1 VHVNRLLFLC
11 AIGLATAGWSADPGY
26 FAPPHRLAGVGV
38 DRVDMSSL
46 TLEMRTQRM
55 IDSETFAIMRE
66 PEALAGAV
74 RVSSPKLQKL
84 FNAAAA
90 KSGFPASTLAA
101 ICYLESFGDSKAASP
116 AGPKGIMQF
125 SEGTGRSAGLK
136 IVHVTRYRTTTTT
149 QQVRNKSGKLV
160 SRKVRTKV
168 PYTVTIRD
176 DRLYPERAIPAAANY
191 LARLTNKFGR
201 QDWAI
206 FAYHCGEGCVSEIQ
220 PLTEKVVKYTEPVS
234 VAAMF
239 FAASPAHHRELY
251 EALQFHMQRDYSP
264 TYWFRVMRAEQ
275 LLKLYQRDPMEF
287 KSLLADYRNDAN
299 PQHRADHRLVVWLK
313 GADLAYR
320 TCDDLRRA
328 QGKDLVRV
336 FDNPGFYGFSFQ
348 PGDLIAG
355 DPANRQLYE
364 QASPSTLGTLVY
376 IAFETRRLFEA
387 TRPTDERFAPLVVTE
402 LVNTLD
408 QEKRREPGSDVPV
421 HCTGQVF
428 DLSTANLPPGE
439 RECLSF
445 ILDEIGWD
453 GCLGFIQESGNT
465 MHIGCSPASRDFFA
479 QVYQDAVAKLGTVH
493 SIPNFRLEGWVT
505 RLRWEIGD

>member
-1 VHVNRLLFLC
+1 MHLTRLLFVCVLGV
-11 AIGLATAGWSADPGY
+11 AATGWSADPDY
-26 FAPPHRLAGVGV
+26 FEPAHRLAGVGI
-38 DRVDMSSL
+38 DRDEMSSL

-66 PEALAGAV
+66 PDALAGAV
-74 RVSSPKLQKL
+74 RISSPRLQKL

-101 ICYLESFGDSKAASP
+101 ISYLESFGDAKAASP

-125 SEGTGRSAGLK
+125 SEGTARSAGLK
-136 IVHVTRYRTTTTT
+136 IVRATRYHTATSV
-149 QQVRNKSGKLV
+149 QKVRNKRGKLV
-160 SRKVRTKV
+160 SKKVRTKI
-168 PYTVTIRD
+168 PYTVTLRD
-176 DRLYPERAIPAAANY
+176 ERFSPERAIPAAADY

-220 PLTEKVVKYTEPVS
+220 PMAEKAVKYNEPVS

-275 LLKLYQRDPMEF
+275 LLKLYQHDPAEF
-287 KSLLADYRNDAN
+287 KSLVADYRNDAN
-299 PQHRADHRLVVWLK
+299 PRSRADTRLVVWLK
-313 GADLAYR
+313 GSDLVYR
-320 TCDDLRRA
+320 SCDDLRRA
-328 QGKDLVRV
+328 QGKDLVRI
-336 FDNPGFYGFSFQ
+336 FENPEFYGFSFHA
-348 PGDLIAG
+348 DELISV
-355 DPANRQLYE
+355 DPANRELYQ

-376 IAFETRRLFEA
+376 IAFETRRLFDA
-387 TRPTDERFAPLVVTE
+387 VRPKNEKFVPLTVTE

-408 QEKRREPGSDVPV
+408 QEKRHERGVDVPV

-428 DLSTANLPPGE
+428 DVSTSTLPPTE
-439 RECLSF
+439 RECLNF

-453 GCLGFIQESGNT
+453 GYLGFIQESGDT
-465 MHIGCSPASRDFFA
+465 MHIGCSPGSRDFFA
-479 QVYQDAVAKLGTVH
+479 QVYQDAAAPKARTG
-493 SIPNFRLEGWVT
+493 N
-505 RLRWEIGD
+505 

>member
-1 VHVNRLLFLC
+1 MHLLRLLLYCCF
-11 AIGLATAGWSADPGY
+11 GLATTGWSGDVDY
-26 FAPPHRLAGVGV
+26 FAPAHRLAGVGI
-38 DRVDMSSL
+38 DRADMSSV

-55 IDSETFAIMRE
+55 IESETFAIMRE

-74 RVSSPKLQKL
+74 RITSPKLQKL

-101 ICYLESFGDSKAASP
+101 ICYLESFGDPKAASP

-125 SEGTGRSAGLK
+125 SEGTARAAGLK
-136 IVHVTRYRTTTTT
+136 IVHATRYHTTTST
-149 QQVRNKSGKLV
+149 QEVRNKRGKLV
-160 SRKVRTKV
+160 KRKVRTRI
-168 PYTVTIRD
+168 PYTVTARD
-176 DRLYPERAIPAAANY
+176 DRFYPERAIPAAANY
-191 LARLTNKFGR
+191 LARLSNKFGR
-201 QDWAI
+201 PDWAV

-220 PLTEKVVKYTEPVS
+220 PLTEKAVKYNEPVS

-251 EALQFHMQRDYSP
+251 EALHFHMQRDYSP
-264 TYWFRVMRAEQ
+264 TYWFRVTRAEQ
-275 LLKLYQRDPMEF
+275 LLKLYQQDPMEF
-287 KSLLADYRNDAN
+287 RTMFNDYRNDAN
-299 PQHRADHRLVVWLK
+299 PQRRADHRLVVWLK

-320 TCDDLRRA
+320 SCDDLRRA
-328 QGKDLVRV
+328 QGKELVRV
-336 FDNPGFYGFSFQ
+336 FENPAFYGFAFK
-348 PGDLIAG
+348 PGELIPD
-355 DPANRQLYE
+355 DPANRELYE

-387 TRPTDERFAPLVVTE
+387 THPKDEKFMPLVVTE

-408 QEKRREPGSDVPV
+408 QAKRHERGTDVPV

-428 DLSTANLPPGE
+428 DLSTANLPAGE
-439 RECLSF
+439 RECLDF

-453 GCLGFIQESGNT
+453 GYLGFIQESGNT

-479 QVYQDAVAKLGTVH
+479 QVYQDAVAKVGAAH
-493 SIPNFRLEGWVT
+493 SSPDFPAL
-505 RLRWEIGD
+505 LPKIGD